1 MESIVKVDFGEVFRK
16 IFGFDKEENDM
27 KKIEEEADMI
37 RKVSDGISWDEYL
50 SEKSKSEKTNN
61 LYKKVPT
68 RESKTISKGT
78 IIKKDKDIDI
88 SR

>member
-1 MESIVKVDFGEVFRK
+1 MESVVKVDFGEVFRK

-50 SEKSKSEKTNN
+50 SEKSKSEETM
-61 LYKKVPT
+61 
-68 RESKTISKGT
+68 
-78 IIKKDKDIDI
+78 IKKDKDIDI

>member
-1 MESIVKVDFGEVFRK
+1 
-16 IFGFDKEENDM
+16 
-27 KKIEEEADMI
+27 MI

-68 RESKTISKGT
+68 RKSKTISKGT

>member
-1 MESIVKVDFGEVFRK
+1 MESVVKVDFGEVFRK

-27 KKIEEEADMI
+27 KKIEEEVDMI
-37 RKVSDGISWDEYL
+37 RKVSDGISWDEYS

-61 LYKKVPT
+61 LYKKIPT
-68 RESKTISKGT
+68 RKLKTISKEP
-78 IIKKDKDIDI
+78 IVKQDKDIDI